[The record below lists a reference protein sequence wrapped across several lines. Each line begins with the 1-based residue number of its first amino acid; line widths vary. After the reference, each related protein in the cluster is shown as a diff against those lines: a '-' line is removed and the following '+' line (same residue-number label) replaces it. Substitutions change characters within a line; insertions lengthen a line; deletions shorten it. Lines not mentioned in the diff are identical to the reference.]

1 MEKQKS
7 IAILTGATGGLGYA
21 FLKELCKEKVDEIWA
36 IGRNKKR
43 LEELVKEFGIIIV
56 SLCLDLTKT
65 EDINKFKE
73 LLIAEKPNI
82 DFLINN
88 AGIAQMKPTKDF
100 TENEIENI
108 IDLNCKAPA
117 LLTNFCLPYMKGGS
131 KIINVCSAS
140 AFQPVPY
147 LNLYASTK
155 AFERSYSRALN
166 AELKPLGITVTA
178 ACPNWIDTNMLIKEI
193 NGKKVKFKGIVSP
206 EKVAKKAISD
216 AKRGRDMSV
225 CSLYVKCQH
234 LNVKLMPQK
243 LTMKIWK
250 KSVKKYL

>member
-7 IAILTGATGGLGYA
+7 NAILTGATGGLGYA

-73 LLIAEKPNI
+73 LLIAEKPII

-88 AGIAQMKPTKDF
+88 AGI
-100 TENEIENI
+100 
-108 IDLNCKAPA
+108 
-117 LLTNFCLPYMKGGS
+117 
-131 KIINVCSAS
+131 
-140 AFQPVPY
+140 
-147 LNLYASTK
+147 
-155 AFERSYSRALN
+155 
-166 AELKPLGITVTA
+166 TVTA
-178 ACPNWIDTNMLIKEI
+178 ACPSWIDTDMLIKEI

-250 KSVKKYL
+250 MSVKKYL